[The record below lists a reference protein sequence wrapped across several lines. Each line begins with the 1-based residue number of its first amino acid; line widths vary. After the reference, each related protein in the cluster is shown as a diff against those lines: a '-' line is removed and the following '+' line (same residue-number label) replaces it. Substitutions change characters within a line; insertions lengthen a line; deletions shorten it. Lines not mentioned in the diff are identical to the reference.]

1 MNAGDSRAETS
12 LHDGSTS
19 QRTRTLP
26 LLRGLLFIQSAS
38 LLVAAALH
46 AGIVIRGPFEQAAM
60 YEGSLGVILAIAL
73 GLTFLAPGSAGLLGL
88 VAQGLTLAGATIGL
102 YLAVLGVAPHTPLD
116 IVYHVAL
123 IGLLVVGLGVA
134 WRLRAS

>member
-1 MNAGDSRAETS
+1 MGTHETQRDAWSLGGSGSRRPRAV
-12 LHDGSTS
+12 
-19 QRTRTLP
+19 QA
-26 LLRGLLFIQSAS
+26 LRGLLLVEAAS

-46 AGIVIRGPFEQAAM
+46 AGIVIRGPFEQAAI
-60 YEGSLGVILAIAL
+60 YEGSLGVIVAIAL

-88 VAQGLTLAGATIGL
+88 AAQALTLAGASLGL
-102 YLAVLGVAPHTPLD
+102 YLALLGVAPNTPLD

-134 WRLRAS
+134 WRARGS